1 MTKNEETTKEQKM
14 SEGKLKNCHTENIII
29 RDCHV
34 ASLLTMILILFSF
47 STHATCTPTPDCA
60 SIGYTE
66 TSCETKSVKC
76 PFDTSKLFC
85 LPCDT
90 SFKYDCVGANITGST
105 GLACGGKYASC
116 QCDTSLGYY
125 FDKGVCA
132 CSDIIPTNCI
142 VGAIY
147 YPNGK
152 CSNDYI
158 SCQNPVGVVVKDNA
172 LVMSWRNSSYMAWA
186 SNTSIDVSGITNIT
200 SSSTAKT
207 DYAGKANTLAIVAT
221 YTSETVSD
229 NAAIYCNEYVP
240 TGMESTKG
248 QWYLPAAGELY
259 DYVYCNYNNLLNIY
273 TTHLGYTSFSYYFW
287 ASSEVSY
294 VNAWYGDSVNGSVNN
309 SNKYNYRAVSCF
321 LAL

>member
-1 MTKNEETTKEQKM
+1 MPTSGKEQRSKKM

-132 CSDIIPTNCI
+132 CSDITPTNCI

-158 SCQNPVGVVVKDNA
+158 ACKNPVGIVVKDNE
-172 LVMSWRNSSYMAWA
+172 LVMSKSLGNMTWGGYTIDISGLTNVSTEAQALSDYNGK
-186 SNTSIDVSGITNIT
+186 SNTATVVAQLGADDNT
-200 SSSTAKT
+200 SAVVMCYN
-207 DYAGKANTLAIVAT
+207 YA
-221 YTSETVSD
+221 
-229 NAAIYCNEYVP
+229 P
-240 TGMESTKG
+240 TGFESSKG
-248 QWYLPAAGELY
+248 QWYLPAYGELQ
-259 DYVYCNYNNLLNIY
+259 
-273 TTHLGYTSFSYYFW
+273 
-287 ASSEVSY
+287 SY
-294 VNAWYGDSVNGSVNN
+294 VCNNFNTLNSTVNKLGWSGFNQQFLWSSTEYSSLQSWYAFSNNGA
-309 SNKYNYRAVSCF
+309 SNLECAKACAYSTICL
-321 LAL
+321 LAIN